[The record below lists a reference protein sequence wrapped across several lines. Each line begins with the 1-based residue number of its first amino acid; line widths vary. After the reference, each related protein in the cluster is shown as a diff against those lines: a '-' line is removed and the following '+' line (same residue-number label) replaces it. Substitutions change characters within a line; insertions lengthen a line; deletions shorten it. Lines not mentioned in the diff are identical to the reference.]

1 MSVASAERKTKK
13 KGGGLTGLLRKE
25 QKEPITEEEL
35 MRKDII
41 TPEDVLRLNKV
52 TDSKSRAFLKNFT
65 SRVVFITLANYQ
77 YLFSLLFCNCPSIN
91 GHKVKGRFDV
101 INCMVHI
108 PSQSREVFFTLF
120 LSNVGQI
127 SFLTHNGTHGCYAQ
141 VFNSPY
147 TSRFYTKKL

>member
-52 TDSKSRAFLKNFT
+52 TDSKSRALLKKST
-65 SRVVFITLANYQ
+65 SRDVFITLAN
-77 YLFSLLFCNCPSIN
+77 
-91 GHKVKGRFDV
+91 
-101 INCMVHI
+101 
-108 PSQSREVFFTLF
+108 
-120 LSNVGQI
+120 
-127 SFLTHNGTHGCYAQ
+127 
-141 VFNSPY
+141 
-147 TSRFYTKKL
+147 